1 MIRLRYLSTATVLA
15 LSVTVASVV
24 QAQSAEALSEQKAQA
39 AEQRR
44 ALRNQIDD
52 LQKKLDAQ
60 QSRFKSAADEL
71 KSIETAISDTNRQL
85 NQLGEQQEELQ
96 AVLNAL
102 ALQMAVQTEALASD
116 KQALADQMRAQYRSG
131 LSPWSAML
139 SGQDPQSLGRDLG
152 YLAYVSEARV
162 EIILMIN
169 RRIAELS
176 ELEKAKSHNYE
187 ELLKVTSVVETEQ
200 QQLAHRKRQR
210 QLLLSSLDG
219 QLAAQRA
226 ERDHLARDEARLG
239 ELIEGLGKRIE
250 QVKADQAHAQAIR
263 DDILSGLPQGEG
275 LKRGIAQPIDGRVLA
290 RFGSSRPDGGAWRGV
305 LIAARPGTPVKAVA
319 AGTVVYATWLRGFGN
334 LIIVDHGD
342 EFLTVY
348 AHNESLLKAVGDR
361 VKAGDNIAGAGNTG
375 GQLES
380 ALYFEVRHR
389 GVPLDP
395 QLYFR

>member
-96 AVLNAL
+96 EVLNAL

-176 ELEKAKSHNYE
+176 ELEKATSHNYE

-210 QLLLSSLDG
+210 QLLLSRLDG

>member
-96 AVLNAL
+96 EVLNAL